1 MSTEELT
8 GIFLDFEQIDF
19 LRIIIIFAAT
29 ILAVTFIDRFLPWI
43 AGKVRSRFRMVILP
57 WTPLVR
63 LLLIVGAV
71 FMIIPLIIVP
81 DFQNFVAILG
91 VVVVAVGFA
100 FKDYVGALID
110 GMLAIV
116 ERLYR
121 SGGWITVDGA
131 YGEVKSV
138 GLRAVQILTPDDTLV
153 TIPHNKIWNT
163 NIYNENSGKMEL
175 QCAADFYPEPEH
187 YAQIVRDR
195 LYDVALTSPYLKLS
209 IPVLV
214 VVAERPWYTHYK
226 IRAFPMDARDQFQ
239 FISDLT
245 VWGKA
250 ALIKLG
256 VKPASASA
264 ALLQARS

>member
-1 MSTEELT
+1 MPTEELT

-19 LRIIIIFAAT
+19 LRIFIILAVT
-29 ILAVTFIDRFLPWI
+29 ILVVTFIDRLLPWI
-43 AGKVRSRFRMVILP
+43 AGKVRSRLRMVILP

-63 LLLIVGAV
+63 LLLIVGAF

-81 DFQNFVAILG
+81 NFQNFVAILG
-91 VVVVAVGFA
+91 AVGVAVGFA
-100 FKDYVGALID
+100 FKDYASALI
-110 GMLAIV
+110 GGILAV
-116 ERLYR
+116 FEKSYR
-121 SGGWITVDGA
+121 PGDWITVDGA

-153 TIPHNKIWNT
+153 SIPHNKMWNT

-175 QCAADFYPEPEH
+175 QCAADFYLEPEH
-187 YAQIVRDR
+187 DAQVVRDR

-209 IPVLV
+209 IPVV
-214 VVAERPWYTHYK
+214 VVVSEKPWYTHYK

-245 VWGKA
+245 VRGKA

-256 VKPASASA
+256 VKPVSVSAV
-264 ALLQARS
+264 LLQTRS